1 MQFTF
6 FGYEFIFRKI
16 DESKI
21 EIPLKEYKSM
31 KREITVMRMQT

>member
-1 MQFTF
+1 MRFTF
-6 FGYEFIFRKI
+6 FRFEFIFRRI

-21 EIPLKEYKSM
+21 EISLKEYKSM